1 MATHSV
7 VSAFRV
13 LETVAEHQPVGL
25 SELARLVD
33 LPKSTT
39 QRFLLSLQEV
49 GWIRSTDS
57 SPTRWG
63 LTLRALA
70 VCGTGGGQA
79 NLRDVALPLMND
91 LQLLTTETV
100 HLCAPDGD
108 HLVLVERLDTAHR
121 LRAFLPL
128 GERIALHA
136 SATGLA
142 FLSARP
148 PEEIERYLSHPL
160 PAQTQDTLT
169 DPAAVRHA
177 LSSTRERGYS
187 INVGGLSS
195 GISSLGAP
203 VVDSSGT
210 PVAAVSV
217 SGPSSR
223 LVPERF
229 DDLGPHVRETA
240 LRIGHALS
248 GTT

>member
-13 LETVAEHQPVGL
+13 LESVAEHQPVGL

>member
-13 LETVAEHQPVGL
+13 LEAVAEHQPVGL
-25 SELARLVD
+25 SELARVVD

-49 GWIRSTDS
+49 GWLRPTDTT
-57 SPTRWG
+57 PTRWG

-70 VCGTGGGQA
+70 VCGTGGGQQD
-79 NLRDVALPLMND
+79 LREVALPLMNE
-91 LQLLTTETV
+91 LQLSTTETV

-108 HLVLVERLDTAHR
+108 HLVLVERLDTAHP

-142 FLSARP
+142 FLSVRSPEDVEQYLARP
-148 PEEIERYLSHPL
+148 LA
-160 PAQTQDTLT
+160 AQTPDTLT
-169 DPAAVRHA
+169 DPVAVRRA
-177 LSSTRERGYS
+177 LTATRENGYS

-203 VVDSSGT
+203 VVDSLGQ

-223 LVPERF
+223 LTPERF
-229 DDLGPHVRETA
+229 DDLGPQVRETA
-240 LRIGHALS
+240 RRIGHALS
-248 GTT
+248 GTA